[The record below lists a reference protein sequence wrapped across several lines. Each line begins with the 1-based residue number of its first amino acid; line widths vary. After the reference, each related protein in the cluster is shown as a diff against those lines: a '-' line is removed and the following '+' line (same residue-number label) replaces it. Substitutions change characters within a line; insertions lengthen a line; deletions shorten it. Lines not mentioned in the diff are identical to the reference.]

1 MSNEVS
7 QAVLDGQLAGLI
19 REVDE
24 QRRRLDAVLRIAC
37 ELGCIIKVKD
47 LVKQALNTTLDV
59 VEADAGSIILYNPDK
74 KKLVFEYVVGPK
86 ESELTGMEL
95 DPDQGLAGATFRTGN
110 TSVYDDVSREQT
122 HLKSVGENIG
132 YITVS
137 MVTVAL
143 KSPDRTP
150 IGSMQILNKR
160 SGGFNENDVKLI
172 EIMAAHIAVAIETAK
187 LNEKARLAMVIQ
199 FIGDISH
206 DIKNMVTPAMSGA
219 DTLKII
225 ADDCYA
231 RLESCM
237 NGTGTC
243 DPQAMAVAEAM
254 CELHDIYPEMIEMI
268 TESCEAVQQRMAE
281 ISAAVK
287 GIVSKP
293 NFEHTDVL
301 NIAKRVVSML
311 TVHGQKKGVT
321 VLLESDCDEP
331 KAIVDPKQIYNA
343 MYNLIFNAIDAC
355 SDGASVT
362 LHLRCNPDGE
372 FPDGNCLVIEC
383 RDTGPGM
390 PEHVREKL
398 FTDQAVSTKPMGT
411 GLGTRI
417 IKNVVDAHDG
427 LIELESELGKGT
439 SIRCKIPATRLSL
452 LH

>member
-1 MSNEVS
+1 MSNELTREELDS
-7 QAVLDGQLAGLI
+7 QLTKLI

-59 VEADAGSIILYNPDK
+59 VEADAGSILLFNPDK
-74 KKLVFEYVVGPK
+74 NKLVFEYVVGPK
-86 ESELTGMEL
+86 ENELTGMEL
-95 DPDQGLAGATFRTGN
+95 DPNQGLAGATYMTGN

-132 YITVS
+132 YVTVS

-160 SGGFNENDVKLI
+160 SGGFSENDVKLI
-172 EIMAAHIAVAIETAK
+172 EIMAAQIAVAIETAK
-187 LNEKARLAMVIQ
+187 LNEQARLAMVIR

-231 RLESCM
+231 RLESCI

-243 DPQAMAVAEAM
+243 DPQVMEMAESM
-254 CELHDIYPEMIEMI
+254 CELRDIYPEMIEMI

-301 NIAKRVVSML
+301 SIAKRVVGML
-311 TVHGQKKGVT
+311 AAHGQKKGVT
-321 VLLESDCDEP
+321 VSLESDCDEP
-331 KAIVDPKQIYNA
+331 KAVIDPKQIYNA

-362 LHLRCNPDGE
+362 LHIHCTPDGE
-372 FPDGNCLVIEC
+372 FPNGNCLVIEC

-390 PEHVREKL
+390 PEHVRTKL
-398 FTDQAVSTKPMGT
+398 FTDQAISTKPMGT

-427 LIELESELGKGT
+427 LIELDSEEGKGT
-439 SIRCKIPATRLSL
+439 SIRCTIPVNRASSV
-452 LH
+452 H

>member
-1 MSNEVS
+1 
-7 QAVLDGQLAGLI
+7 
-19 REVDE
+19 
-24 QRRRLDAVLRIAC
+24 
-37 ELGCIIKVKD
+37 VKD
-47 LVKQALNTTLDV
+47 LVKQALNTTLEV
-59 VEADAGSIILYNPDK
+59 VEADAGSILLYNQDK

-86 ESELTGMEL
+86 ENELTGMEL
-95 DPDQGLAGATFRTGN
+95 DPDQGLAGATFMTGN
-110 TSVYDDVSREQT
+110 TSVHDDVSNEET

-132 YITVS
+132 YVTVS

-172 EIMAAHIAVAIETAK
+172 EIMSAHIAVAIETAR
-187 LNEKARLAMVIQ
+187 LNEQARLAMVIR

-225 ADDCYA
+225 ADDCYNK
-231 RLESCM
+231 LETCV
-237 NGTGTC
+237 NGTETC
-243 DPQAMAVAEAM
+243 DPQAMEIAESM
-254 CELHDIYPEMIEMI
+254 CELRDIYPEMIEMI

-281 ISAAVK
+281 ISSAIK

-301 NIAKRVVSML
+301 SIAKRVVTML
-311 TVHGQKKGVT
+311 SAHGRKKGVM
-321 VLLESDCDEP
+321 VSLESDCNETE
-331 KAIVDPKQIYNA
+331 AIVDPKQIYNA

-355 SDGASVT
+355 SDGKSVI
-362 LHLRCNPDGE
+362 LCIHCNPEGE
-372 FPDGNCLVIEC
+372 FPEGNNMVIEC

-390 PEHVREKL
+390 PEHVKMKL
-398 FTDQAVSTKPMGT
+398 FTDQAISTKPMGT

-417 IKNVVDAHDG
+417 IKNVIDAHDG
-427 LIELESELGKGT
+427 IIRLDSEEGKGT
-439 SIRCKIPATRLSL
+439 AIHCIIPIKRACSAI
-452 LH
+452 